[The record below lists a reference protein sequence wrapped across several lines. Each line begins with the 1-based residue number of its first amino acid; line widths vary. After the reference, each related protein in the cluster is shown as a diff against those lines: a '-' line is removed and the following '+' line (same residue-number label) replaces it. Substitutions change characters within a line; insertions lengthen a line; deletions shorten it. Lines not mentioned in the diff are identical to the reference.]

1 MLKITKFGGSSVAN
15 AEQFK
20 KIKAI
25 IQQDPTRRYI
35 VVSAPG
41 KRFAADNKITDLLY
55 LLDAHRKYHVDAS
68 SVFKLIKN
76 RFIEIKNELGLK
88 QPIKKS
94 WMPFTPILTKCPKLL
109 SSVAVNTSVL
119 N

>member
-55 LLDAHRKYHVDAS
+55 LLDATENTMLMHRVSLNLSKTVS
-68 SVFKLIKN
+68 SK
-76 RFIEIKNELGLK
+76 
-88 QPIKKS
+88 
-94 WMPFTPILTKCPKLL
+94 
-109 SSVAVNTSVL
+109 
-119 N
+119 

>member
-35 VVSAPG
+35 VVTFCGRQQNHGSALLVRCPQKIPG
-41 KRFAADNKITDLLY
+41 
-55 LLDAHRKYHVDAS
+55 
-68 SVFKLIKN
+68 
-76 RFIEIKNELGLK
+76 
-88 QPIKKS
+88 
-94 WMPFTPILTKCPKLL
+94 
-109 SSVAVNTSVL
+109 
-119 N
+119 

>member
-20 KIKAI
+20 KIKNI

-41 KRFAADNKITDLLY
+41 KRF
-55 LLDAHRKYHVDAS
+55 
-68 SVFKLIKN
+68 
-76 RFIEIKNELGLK
+76 
-88 QPIKKS
+88 QPTTKS
-94 WMPFTPILTKCPKLL
+94 PTYYTY
-109 SSVAVNTSVL
+109 
-119 N
+119 

>member
-20 KIKAI
+20 KIKNI

-41 KRFAADNKITDLLY
+41 KRFAADNKITE
-55 LLDAHRKYHVDAS
+55 
-68 SVFKLIKN
+68 LIN
-76 RFIEIKNELGLK
+76 L
-88 QPIKKS
+88 
-94 WMPFTPILTKCPKLL
+94 
-109 SSVAVNTSVL
+109 
-119 N
+119 

>member
-20 KIKAI
+20 KIKNI
-25 IQQDPTRRYI
+25 IEQDPTRRYI

-55 LLDAHRKYHVDAS
+55 LLDATENTMLMHRVSLNLSKTVS
-68 SVFKLIKN
+68 SK
-76 RFIEIKNELGLK
+76 
-88 QPIKKS
+88 
-94 WMPFTPILTKCPKLL
+94 
-109 SSVAVNTSVL
+109 
-119 N
+119 

>member
-35 VVSAPG
+35 VVSAPENVL
-41 KRFAADNKITDLLY
+41 RPT
-55 LLDAHRKYHVDAS
+55 
-68 SVFKLIKN
+68 IKSQ
-76 RFIEIKNELGLK
+76 IC
-88 QPIKKS
+88 
-94 WMPFTPILTKCPKLL
+94 FTC
-109 SSVAVNTSVL
+109 
-119 N
+119 